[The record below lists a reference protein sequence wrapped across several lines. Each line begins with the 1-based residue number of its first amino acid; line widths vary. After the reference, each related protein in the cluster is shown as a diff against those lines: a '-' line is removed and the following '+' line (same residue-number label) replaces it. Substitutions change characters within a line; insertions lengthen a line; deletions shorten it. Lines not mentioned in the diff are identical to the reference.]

1 MESLKY
7 KERRWGM
14 SMEKSSAGEAEAST
28 ASHYVQHTGGR
39 STQQEAGQEAD
50 VSNMRLTG
58 SSGRHTRRPGKRA
71 T

>member
-28 ASHYVQHTGGR
+28 ASHYVQEDGAHSR
-39 STQQEAGQEAD
+39 KLA
-50 VSNMRLTG
+50 
-58 SSGRHTRRPGKRA
+58 RRQM
-71 T
+71 